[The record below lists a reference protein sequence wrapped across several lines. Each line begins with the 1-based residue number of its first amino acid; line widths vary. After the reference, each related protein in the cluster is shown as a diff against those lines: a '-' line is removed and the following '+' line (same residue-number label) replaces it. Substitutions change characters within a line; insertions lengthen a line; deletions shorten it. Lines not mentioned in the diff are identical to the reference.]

1 MRYKVLAAKCGV
13 GAGGFACGPVSGPVI
28 GEIKLADENGSEFYL
43 CLVEVDGIANWFK
56 TDRSTI
62 DDQLSED
69 AEESLYDYLNERDL
83 SLGEYVDVLYEKEDE
98 LYQAYRYLIYLVR
111 CEMEK
116 VEPFIQATVG
126 KYLDEMDIPMSDI
139 EEDLSE
145 EYDGED
151 DEEPALPEGIELE
164 LPEDKELLFRLCL
177 AYSAEHEVESV
188 FKDLS
193 AEDVAVNEYILK
205 EVRKVINADEYEVWK
220 QNYLETEY
228 SKLKS
233 HGFLAVSYMFAGVG
247 GYDDVIPEEQFES
260 FICWINGN
268 GSAFFTGKREATEE
282 EIKMYIA
289 RHAYDN
295 GPDVV
300 SYE

>member
-1 MRYKVLAAKCGV
+1 M
-13 GAGGFACGPVSGPVI
+13 
-28 GEIKLADENGSEFYL
+28 
-43 CLVEVDGIANWFK
+43 
-56 TDRSTI
+56 
-62 DDQLSED
+62 
-69 AEESLYDYLNERDL
+69 
-83 SLGEYVDVLYEKEDE
+83 
-98 LYQAYRYLIYLVR
+98 
-111 CEMEK
+111 
-116 VEPFIQATVG
+116 
-126 KYLDEMDIPMSDI
+126 
-139 EEDLSE
+139 
-145 EYDGED
+145 
-151 DEEPALPEGIELE
+151 PEGIELE

-177 AYSAEHEVESV
+177 TYSAEHEVESI

>member
-164 LPEDKELLFRLCL
+164 LPEDKDLLFRLCL
-177 AYSAEHEVESV
+177 AYSAEHEVESI

-228 SKLKS
+228 SKLK
-233 HGFLAVSYMFAGVG
+233 
-247 GYDDVIPEEQFES
+247 
-260 FICWINGN
+260 
-268 GSAFFTGKREATEE
+268 
-282 EIKMYIA
+282 
-289 RHAYDN
+289 
-295 GPDVV
+295 
-300 SYE
+300 